1 MAHAKDKGGEKH
13 SKRAAQKSLK
23 ERRAQK
29 RAKRE
34 SSQHPSTVHI
44 TTTSQ

>member
-13 SKRAAQKSLK
+13 SKRAAQKSIK
-23 ERRAQK
+23 EKRAAK
-29 RAKRE
+29 RAKKE
-34 SSQHPSTVHI
+34 SARTTSTVHI

>member
-13 SKRAAQKSLK
+13 QKRSAQKSLK

-29 RAKRE
+29 RAKR
-34 SSQHPSTVHI
+34 SSGQQTSTVHI